1 MSRDVTRGREGSLL
15 PHLMIK
21 MKKRPNHHHA
31 IVTKSCLKPHS
42 VLKSKPHGEGENEE
56 ETSHSSFSHWAADAA
71 GGEHDEQEQEGDDSF
86 GAGSMVMALPDDS
99 ADNDDALLI
108 AMAAETSTGSNMVEE
123 NKKAVAFSSKASRKS
138 TLALSGYTHE
148 EILNTWYSRHELYD
162 MFDDE
167 AQERGLGRTQQL
179 SGAASSSRSSA
190 PPAAPGRERGAD
202 RHTYLT
208 SQAHAERMGLSRTVS
223 TVNSTTRS
231 SSTTRNIHK
240 GDEKRANE
248 KMKGDS
254 KNVKTKNKNKKNNAT
269 ATNSTNDG
277 AGSVDEHHEEGNN
290 KNDPSASPP
299 EYSSYT
305 VPAAKNSSSP
315 QQQGRQCKL
324 PFVFGRWMK
333 RKPQQEHRP
342 SSR

>member
-1 MSRDVTRGREGSLL
+1 MTRGAGTRFPP
-15 PHLMIK
+15 PHLIK

-148 EILNTWYSRHELYD
+148 EILNTWYSRYELYD
-162 MFDDE
+162 MFDE
-167 AQERGLGRTQQL
+167 AQERGVGRTRL
-179 SGAASSSRSSA
+179 SRAASSSRSSA
-190 PPAAPGRERGAD
+190 PPPTPGVEERGAD

-223 TVNSTTRS
+223 TVNGTTRS
-231 SSTTRNIHK
+231 SSTTRIIHK

-254 KNVKTKNKNKKNNAT
+254 KNVKKKKKKNKNNATT

-277 AGSVDEHHEEGNN
+277 AGGVDEYHEEEGNN